1 MMIPELFSRRGQRF
15 LKKSLCGLESW
26 FTDCGVNLV
35 LNSRT
40 KKVMNVM
47 KKMMSSIL
55 QCGIKPCLP
64 QPGGDRSLDGFK
76 MAIYNVTFLPLAM
89 SLFLGEQT

>member
-47 KKMMSSIL
+47 KKNDVLHPTMWYQALSATA
-55 QCGIKPCLP
+55 
-64 QPGGDRSLDGFK
+64 RW
-76 MAIYNVTFLPLAM
+76 
-89 SLFLGEQT
+89 